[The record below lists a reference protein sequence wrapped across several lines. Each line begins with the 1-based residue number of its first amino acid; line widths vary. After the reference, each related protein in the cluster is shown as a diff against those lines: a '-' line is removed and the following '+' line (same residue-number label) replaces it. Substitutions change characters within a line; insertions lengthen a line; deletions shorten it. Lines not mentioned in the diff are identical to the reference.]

1 MNAPQVRPGKLVRR
15 PEHAAP
21 EGMETPD
28 HQTETS
34 APSPEDVSA
43 DLFDFVDDFARDEA
57 EGRVRAL
64 GDYLARYPRAQAEVA
79 AEYLR
84 LTGAIQ
90 EEASP
95 GPPVEEAAG
104 DDLPRIGRYRLL
116 RQLGAGGQ
124 GEVWLGR
131 DDGLR
136 RDVAVK
142 LLGARFVTEDQRARF
157 RREAESIARLEH
169 PGVARVYEADVDGDP
184 PYIAMRYVEGVD
196 LGSAVAAELAA
207 KEGATRVGSP
217 VPVRPELRADVHRVL
232 RFFEKAARA
241 LHAAHEAG
249 VVHRDV
255 KPGNI
260 MVTGEGDPVLLD
272 FGLARDQR
280 ESAGGRGE
288 PTLTREGDVFG
299 TLAYMA
305 PEQLRGETDRVD
317 ARADVW
323 ALGVTLFE
331 VLTGQRPFDGK
342 GPAAL
347 AIAIEQGQRRSLR
360 TLNRAVPPDAVVIT
374 ETALESSLERRYR
387 TALDLAEDLRRVC
400 EYEPIQ
406 AIPAGPGLRLRR
418 WCRREPAWAVAIL
431 GSVVALVLG
440 LIASQIALEQN
451 RRLVARYEALYKV
464 EKMPVI
470 EPVSASGSLALGLE
484 AVARHDVSVT
494 RSMLVRPLLDLTLDA
509 RFELGRGRAWQGLF
523 LDEDGPAER
532 IAIVGP
538 AARVAVASVGER
550 RVLVE
555 RDVGAQAFEGAQVPG
570 GSLLVGTVDGRVLS
584 LDPSSL
590 ETRGQLD
597 TGEEAVTDLVAPS
610 ADVAAALV
618 GKTRIVVF
626 APDGGGVLREVDL
639 AGHGTFGALHAAVLP
654 SGDVRVL
661 ATSYGFHGPHTQS
674 ASVSAVLLDPRSD
687 VAPVLLPH
695 GAPVVDASIAAGRAL
710 AVTVD
715 AAGVV
720 RGIDLRTGEWSRGAD
735 GVLAEIGLPGA
746 AVAIDGA
753 ATRLVVGADVGAGSE
768 EDAVHG
774 FALDGDE
781 GPRPIWKAPG
791 GPRIADLAFRPGRP
805 EVAFASWLADPP
817 PQVLHADSGEVVRV
831 HREVALPK
839 ELTWSTD
846 GERLLGVG
854 NISFVD
860 VWSGALEAGAHRLA
874 WRRGGRVVEPSG
886 GAFVPGTERVALW
899 DDEGAGVL
907 LEAPRGAGGAEP
919 GLEVLSFGPERG
931 GADERGTVLVAGA
944 APVLVALGGDLSISR
959 VDAAAGV
966 VEPRVPGPGA
976 EDRGPLWSA
985 VSDDGTAVWLL
996 TARGRIL
1003 RWSAGVGWS
1012 DLDLGAD
1019 PGVEAALRPGHD
1031 AVVVAREGGALLRVD
1046 HVEGRLEVTELAS
1059 AGGPLAELCVSGD
1072 GARIA
1077 AVLTGQL
1084 RSPMRLWDAEN
1095 GADLGQVMAAPGM
1108 RLRLAW
1114 SGADGLIGAATGRI
1128 GVSWHISVA
1137 EPLPAPTDAQGWKA
1151 RLVSPNFRHG
1161 DELLAFG
1168 SEPEAHL
1175 ICTASKDGT
1184 VQVWDDRSGEVLL
1197 RPAPFRSPGG
1207 GRAASR
1213 EDDAIGVSLERS
1225 ADGLRVLAVG
1235 RRGAAVWPLDVARL
1249 ASERAPRELS
1259 GQERTPLE
1267 LDEM

>member
-1 MNAPQVRPGKLVRR
+1 MDAHDR
-15 PEHAAP
+15 
-21 EGMETPD
+21 
-28 HQTETS
+28 QTEAS
-34 APSPEDVSA
+34 PPLPEDVKA

-57 EGRVRAL
+57 EGRVLPL

-84 LTGAIQ
+84 LTGKIDGGAEARPSAGEAEA
-90 EEASP
+90 EE
-95 GPPVEEAAG
+95 
-104 DDLPRIGRYRLL
+104 DDVPRIGRYRLL

-169 PGVARVYEADVDGDP
+169 PGVAQVYEADVDGDP
-184 PYIAMRYVEGVD
+184 PYIAMRFVEGVD
-196 LGSAVAAELAA
+196 LGAAVAAELAA
-207 KEGATRVGSP
+207 EEGSTRVGGP
-217 VPVRPELRADVHRVL
+217 VPVRPVQRGDVHRVL

-260 MVTGEGDPVLLD
+260 MVTGVGDPVLLD
-272 FGLARDQR
+272 FGLARDER
-280 ESAGGRGE
+280 GSADGRNE
-288 PTLTREGDVFG
+288 PVLTREGDVFG

-305 PEQLRGETDRVD
+305 PEQLRGETERVD
-317 ARADVW
+317 ARADIW

-331 VLTGQRPFDGK
+331 VLTGQRPFDGN

-347 AIAIEQGQRRSLR
+347 AIAINQGQRRSLR
-360 TLNRAVPPDAVVIT
+360 ALNRAVPPDAVVVA
-374 ETALESSLERRYR
+374 ETALEPSLERRYG
-387 TALDLAEDLRRVC
+387 TALALAEDLRRVR
-400 EYEPIQ
+400 EYEPIL

-451 RRLVARYEALYKV
+451 RRLVARYEGLYKV
-464 EKMPVI
+464 EKMPAI
-470 EPVSASGSLALGLE
+470 EPITASGSLALGLE
-484 AVARHDVSVT
+484 AVGRHDVSVT
-494 RSMLVRPLLDLTLDA
+494 RSVLVRPLLDLTLDA
-509 RFELGRGRAWQGLF
+509 RFQLGRGRAWQGLF
-523 LDEDGPAER
+523 LEKGGPAER

-555 RDVGAQAFEGAQVPG
+555 REVGAQAYEGAKVPG
-570 GSLLVGTVDGRVLS
+570 GALLVGTEDGRVLS
-584 LDPSSL
+584 LDPASL
-590 ETRGQLD
+590 ETLAELD
-597 TGEEAVTDLVAPS
+597 TGEEAVTDLVAPR

-618 GKTRIVVF
+618 GKTRVVMF
-626 APDGGGVLREVDL
+626 GPEAGDVLREVDL
-639 AGHGTFGALHAAVLP
+639 AEHGTFGALHAAVLP
-654 SGDVRVL
+654 SGDVRIL

-674 ASVSAVLLDPRSD
+674 ASPSAVLLDPGAD
-687 VAPVLLPH
+687 VDPVLLAH

-720 RGIDLRTGEWSRGAD
+720 RGIDLARGEWSRGAD
-735 GVLAEIGLPGA
+735 GVLADIDLRGA

-768 EDAVHG
+768 DHAVRG
-774 FALDGDE
+774 FALDGDGE
-781 GPRPIWKAPG
+781 ARLIWTAPG

-805 EVAFASWLADPP
+805 EVACASWLADPP
-817 PQVLHADSGEVVRV
+817 PRVLHADSGEVVRV

-839 ELTWSTD
+839 ELTWSRG

-860 VWSGALEAGAHRLA
+860 VWSGAPDPGAHRLA
-874 WRRGGRVVEPSG
+874 WRRDGRVVEPSG

-899 DDEGAGVL
+899 NDEGAGVL
-907 LEAPRGAGGAEP
+907 LEAPRGPSGAEP
-919 GLEVLSFGPERG
+919 ACEVLSFGPEEG
-931 GADERGTVLVAGA
+931 GADAGGVVLVADA
-944 APVLVALGGDLSISR
+944 APVLVSLGSDLSIAR
-959 VDAAAGV
+959 IDAAAGAV
-966 VEPRVPGPGA
+966 AQRVPGRGSEVGA
-976 EDRGPLWSA
+976 PLWSA
-985 VSDDGTAVWLL
+985 VSDDGGAVWTL
-996 TARGRIL
+996 TTRGRLL
-1003 RWSAGVGWS
+1003 RWSADVGWS
-1012 DLDLGAD
+1012 ELDLGAD
-1019 PGVEAALRPGHD
+1019 PGVSAALRPRHD
-1031 AVVVAREGGALLRVD
+1031 AAVVARESGALLRVD
-1046 HVEGRLEVTELAS
+1046 HAGGRLEISDLAP

-1077 AVLTGQL
+1077 AVLTGE
-1084 RSPMRLWDAEN
+1084 MRFPVMLWDAES
-1095 GADLGQVMAAPGM
+1095 GAELGQVMAAPGV

-1114 SGADGLIGAATGRI
+1114 SGTDGLVAAAPGKI
-1128 GVSWHISVA
+1128 AAAWHISLA
-1137 EPLPAPTDAQGWKA
+1137 EPLPASTDVEGWKA
-1151 RLVSPNFRHG
+1151 RLISPTFRHG

-1168 SEPEAHL
+1168 SDPGAHL

-1197 RPAPFRSPGG
+1197 RPAPFRTLGG
-1207 GRAASR
+1207 GRTVSGVDDVIGASLDR
-1213 EDDAIGVSLERS
+1213 DASGSW
-1225 ADGLRVLAVG
+1225 VLAVG
-1235 RRGAAVWPLDVARL
+1235 RRGAAVWPLEVAKL
-1249 ASERAPRELS
+1249 ASERAPRRLS
-1259 GQERTPLE
+1259 SQERSPLE
-1267 LDEM
+1267 LDEL